1 MVQIPDCF
9 NTKNT
14 RSKTGSEKKPTDRKR
29 QKPQESC

>member
-1 MVQIPDCF
+1 MVQIPDSF

-14 RSKTGSEKKPTDRKR
+14 RSKTGSEKESTDRKR